1 MAKKTVENIDPDLRK
16 KGNAVFQN
24 MTIDTVY
31 FTSDNT
37 AFTDRGHAEIHSINL
52 EDRKIRII
60 KREETE

>member
-24 MTIDTVY
+24 MTIDKVY

-37 AFTDRGHAEIHSINL
+37 AFSDKAHAEIHSINL
-52 EDRKIRII
+52 EDKQIIVI
-60 KREETE
+60 KREEIE

>member
-1 MAKKTVENIDPDLRK
+1 MAKKSVENIDADIRK
-16 KGNAVFQN
+16 KGYAVFQN